1 MLSFFRKHG
10 YSEGTHGGLRL
21 ESVTPM
27 VLIRSFYIMIVDF
40 LCQNLWQ
47 IAPKK
52 RNTYGV
58 VSRKPYVNPG

>member
-1 MLSFFRKHG
+1 LRKHG
-10 YSEGTHGGLRL
+10 YSEGIHGGLRL

-27 VLIRSFYIMIVDF
+27 VLIRSFYIMIIVF

-58 VSRKPYVNPG
+58 VPRKPYVNPG

>member
-1 MLSFFRKHG
+1 
-10 YSEGTHGGLRL
+10 
-21 ESVTPM
+21 M
-27 VLIRSFYIMIVDF
+27 VLIRSFYIMIVVF

-58 VSRKPYVNPG
+58 VPHTTYINPG